1 MLASTLLVSNLYRF
15 AKNDA
20 WISVLIGYAASFLIL
35 GITISLTRRYPG
47 LGLFEIHN
55 AVYGRAV
62 GKAVSAL
69 YVFFFVS
76 LAIFNT
82 RELGE
87 FTSAFVLRQTPVS
100 IILIVFIAVCA
111 WAVRKGP
118 VNLTRYGFFTAAVT
132 LTAIVTLTLLLANK
146 YQPRNL
152 APVLTLPA
160 RNYLI
165 GAHIVTMIPIGNIVV
180 FSTFIPHMRRP
191 RDFGRA
197 MLKGMTLGAAALLV
211 IVLRD
216 TVVLGK
222 FITFFTRPSYY
233 SVRYINIGDV
243 LTRVEIVYA
252 TVLIGV
258 LFFKV
263 SVLYYSAVSGLSQT
277 FGLKSYQSFVYIFG
291 ALICIYAAASF
302 RSVAE
307 NVQWKMTAAPMFST
321 LYIIVLPL
329 LTLLVSM
336 LRKGVSEKADLSK
349 MQ

>member
-15 AKNDA
+15 ARNEA
-20 WISVLIGYAASFLIL
+20 WVSVLIGYAASLLII
-35 GITISLTRRYPG
+35 GITVSLTRRYPG
-47 LGLFEIHN
+47 MGLFEIHE
-55 AVYGRAV
+55 AVYGRIV
-62 GKAVSAL
+62 GKAVSVL

-87 FTSAFVLRQTPVS
+87 FTTAFVLRQTPVM
-100 IILIVFIAVCA
+100 IVFVVFIAVCA

-118 VNLTRYGFFTAAVT
+118 VNLTRYGFLMTAVT
-132 LTAIVTLTLLLANK
+132 ISAIVTFTLLLADK

-152 APVLTLPA
+152 LPA
-160 RNYLI
+160 FALPAGKYLI

-197 MLKGMTLGAAALLV
+197 MLKGMTIGAAALLV

-222 FITFFTRPSYY
+222 FITIFTRPTYFSI
-233 SVRYINIGDV
+233 RYINIGDV

-252 TVLIGV
+252 TILIGV

-263 SVLYYSAVSGLSQT
+263 SVLYYAGVSGLSQT
-277 FGLKSYQSFVYIFG
+277 FGLKSYQSFVYIVG
-291 ALICIYAAASF
+291 ALICLYAMASF
-302 RSVAE
+302 GSVAE
-307 NVQWKMTAAPMFST
+307 NVRWKMTAAPMFST

-336 LRKGVSEKADLSK
+336 IRKGVSPKADLSK